1 MEPIRNVYTFIWN
14 VDSVEKNLDSICDF
28 DSSVLPS
35 SIMGVCHGDHWHI
48 LYFTSTKNASR
59 KSANVISFLNKHVK
73 ASEEDA
79 ITYSTQ
85 CVITRQYVR
94 NPMSFIRYLIAK
106 FNGKVFADKN
116 DSNTLYLLNIFN
128 SLVAQKENMLS
139 DEALGD
145 CTNPST
151 LRRASMNEHFEMAA
165 KTKHDKNV
173 NLFNLFKDLD
183 VKSEEDFNEWI
194 KSNGIELPELWTKY
208 GQNWRTKLRDY
219 IEVFVKTKRS
229 KFDEPF
235 YSKSY
240 IEKVLTTECSDPRHD
255 PLPEEGANYLEEIFV
270 RNHINV
276 RNFFKH
282 VDEII
287 RMVHPRKNG
296 LVLRGPT
303 TTGKSLIAKNIVKAY
318 NYGSVSRDGDAT
330 AFYFQNLLDHDVAL
344 MEEPHISMT
353 TVQNFKELLAGS
365 PFVVQVKNKPPRNL
379 GRIPCIVTTNQALW
393 DNLTDVEAEPIKKR
407 IFEYFFYEPIVND
420 YFPII
425 CFHSWKCLCQRYK

>member
-14 VDSVEKNLDSICDF
+14 VDSEEKILDSICDL

-73 ASEEDA
+73 ASEEDTV
-79 ITYSTQ
+79 TYSTQ

-128 SLVAQKENMLS
+128 SLVVQKENMLS

-145 CTNPST
+145 CTNPTT

-240 IEKVLTTECSDPRHD
+240 IEKVLNTECSDPRHD

-270 RNHINV
+270 RNHINI

-425 CFHSWKCLCQRYK
+425 CFHSWKCLCHRYK

>member
-14 VDSVEKNLDSICDF
+14 VDSEEKILDSICDL

-35 SIMGVCHGDHWHI
+35 SVMGVCHGDHWHI

-73 ASEEDA
+73 ASEEDTV
-79 ITYSTQ
+79 TYSTQ

-145 CTNPST
+145 CTNPTT

-240 IEKVLTTECSDPRHD
+240 IEKVLNTECSDPRHD

-270 RNHINV
+270 RNHINI

-425 CFHSWKCLCQRYK
+425 CFHSWKCLCHRYK

>member
-14 VDSVEKNLDSICDF
+14 VDSVGKKLDSICDL

-59 KSANVISFLNKHVK
+59 KSANVINFLNKHVK

-79 ITYSTQ
+79 VTYSTQ

-145 CTNPST
+145 CTNPSI

-235 YSKSY
+235 YAKSY

-270 RNHINV
+270 RNHINI

-425 CFHSWKCLCQRYK
+425 CFHSWKSLCQRYK